1 MNQNS
6 RVAALI
12 YADRPTGFEG
22 PLMSKIRVDG
32 RTMAL
37 SHPTRLAMYEELLNT
52 EEMSTV
58 MLQKST
64 GVTRYH
70 LYHHLESLEKN
81 GLVENH
87 RDEGRARWW
96 RVTERISVPTPTT
109 DNDWTENLPTE
120 VRALLESGAVMHFI
134 PVPTDS
140 RSITAAKGTVQL
152 MAESFDFDLD
162 MGVTFMPNGIL
173 VIGPP
178 KRS

>member
-1 MNQNS
+1 
-6 RVAALI
+6 
-12 YADRPTGFEG
+12 
-22 PLMSKIRVDG
+22 
-32 RTMAL
+32 MAL
-37 SHPTRLAMYEELLNT
+37 SHPTRLAIYENLLNSD
-52 EEMSTV
+52 EKSTV

-70 LYHHLESLEKN
+70 LYHHLQTLVKN

-96 RVTERISVPTPTT
+96 RVTERVTPTASSQA
-109 DNDWTENLPTE
+109 DISGNLPDS
-120 VRALLESGAVMHFI
+120 VRALLESGADVHFI
-134 PVPTDS
+134 PIPAD
-140 RSITAAKGTVQL
+140 RSATLAKSAVSAI
-152 MAESFDFDLD
+152 AESFGVDLE

>member
-1 MNQNS
+1 M
-6 RVAALI
+6 
-12 YADRPTGFEG
+12 T
-22 PLMSKIRVDG
+22 KIRVDG

-37 SHPTRLAMYEELLNT
+37 SHPTRLAIYQNLLDAD
-52 EEMSTV
+52 EKSTV

-70 LYHHLESLEKN
+70 LYHHLQTLVKN

-96 RVTERISVPTPTT
+96 RVTERVKPTT
-109 DNDWTENLPTE
+109 SSQSDTLGNLPDS
-120 VRALLESGAVMHFI
+120 VRDLLESGADVHFI
-134 PVPTDS
+134 PIPAD
-140 RSITAAKGTVQL
+140 RSATLAKSAVSAI
-152 MAESFDFDLD
+152 AESFGVDLE

>member
-1 MNQNS
+1 M
-6 RVAALI
+6 
-12 YADRPTGFEG
+12 T
-22 PLMSKIRVDG
+22 KIRVDG

-37 SHPTRLAMYEELLNT
+37 SHPTRLAIYQNLLDAD
-52 EEMSTV
+52 EKSTV

-70 LYHHLESLEKN
+70 LYHHLQTLVKN

-96 RVTERISVPTPTT
+96 RVTERVTPTT
-109 DNDWTENLPTE
+109 PSQSDILGNLPDS
-120 VRALLESGAVMHFI
+120 VRDLLESGADVHFI
-134 PVPTDS
+134 PIPAD
-140 RSITAAKGTVQL
+140 RSATLAKSAVSAI
-152 MAESFDFDLD
+152 AESFDVDLE

>member
-1 MNQNS
+1 
-6 RVAALI
+6 
-12 YADRPTGFEG
+12 
-22 PLMSKIRVDG
+22 
-32 RTMAL
+32 MAL
-37 SHPTRLAMYEELLNT
+37 SHPTRLAIYENLLNAD
-52 EEMSTV
+52 EKSTV

-70 LYHHLESLEKN
+70 LYHHLQTLVKN

-96 RVTERISVPTPTT
+96 RVTERVTPTASSQA
-109 DNDWTENLPTE
+109 DVSGNLPDS
-120 VRALLESGAVMHFI
+120 VRALLESGADVHFI
-134 PVPTDS
+134 PIPAD
-140 RSITAAKGTVQL
+140 RSATLAKSAVSAI
-152 MAESFDFDLD
+152 AESFGVDLE

>member
-1 MNQNS
+1 
-6 RVAALI
+6 V
-12 YADRPTGFEG
+12 T
-22 PLMSKIRVDG
+22 KIRVDG

-37 SHPTRLAMYEELLNT
+37 SHPTRLAIYENLLNAD
-52 EEMSTV
+52 EKSTV

-70 LYHHLESLEKN
+70 LYHHLQTLVKN

-96 RVTERISVPTPTT
+96 RVTERVTPTASSQA
-109 DNDWTENLPTE
+109 DVSGNLPDT
-120 VRALLESGAVMHFI
+120 VRALLESGADVHFI
-134 PVPTDS
+134 PIPAD
-140 RSITAAKGTVQL
+140 RSATLAKSAVSAI
-152 MAESFDFDLD
+152 AESFGVDLE

>member
-1 MNQNS
+1 
-6 RVAALI
+6 
-12 YADRPTGFEG
+12 
-22 PLMSKIRVDG
+22 MSKIRVDG

-37 SHPTRLAMYEELLNT
+37 SHPTRLAIYEDLLNA
-52 EEMSTV
+52 EEKSTV

-70 LYHHLESLEKN
+70 LYHHLQTLVKN

-96 RVTERISVPTPTT
+96 RVTERVTTTPTSQSELSGNFP
-109 DNDWTENLPTE
+109 DE
-120 VRALLESGAVMHFI
+120 VRALIESGADVHFI
-134 PVPTDS
+134 PIPAD
-140 RSITAAKGTVQL
+140 RSATLAKSAVSAI
-152 MAESFDFDLD
+152 AESFGVDLD

-178 KRS
+178 KRT

>member
-1 MNQNS
+1 M
-6 RVAALI
+6 
-12 YADRPTGFEG
+12 T
-22 PLMSKIRVDG
+22 KIRVDG

-37 SHPTRLAMYEELLNT
+37 SHPTRLAIYENLLNAD
-52 EEMSTV
+52 EKSTV

-70 LYHHLESLEKN
+70 LYHHLQTLVKN

-96 RVTERISVPTPTT
+96 RVTERVTPTASPQA
-109 DNDWTENLPTE
+109 DVSGNLPDS
-120 VRALLESGAVMHFI
+120 VRALLESGADVHFI
-134 PVPTDS
+134 PIPAD
-140 RSITAAKGTVQL
+140 RSATLAKSAVSAI
-152 MAESFDFDLD
+152 AESFGVDLE

>member
-1 MNQNS
+1 M
-6 RVAALI
+6 
-12 YADRPTGFEG
+12 T
-22 PLMSKIRVDG
+22 KIRVDG

-37 SHPTRLAMYEELLNT
+37 SHPTRLAIYENLLNAD
-52 EEMSTV
+52 EKSTV

-70 LYHHLESLEKN
+70 LYHHLQTLVKN

-96 RVTERISVPTPTT
+96 RVTERVTPTASSQA
-109 DNDWTENLPTE
+109 DVSGNLPDS
-120 VRALLESGAVMHFI
+120 VRDLLESGADVHFI
-134 PVPTDS
+134 PIPAD
-140 RSITAAKGTVQL
+140 RSATLAKSAVSAI
-152 MAESFDFDLD
+152 AESFGVDLE

>member
-1 MNQNS
+1 
-6 RVAALI
+6 
-12 YADRPTGFEG
+12 
-22 PLMSKIRVDG
+22 
-32 RTMAL
+32 MAL
-37 SHPTRLAMYEELLNT
+37 SHPTRLAIYQNLLDAD
-52 EEMSTV
+52 EKSTV

-70 LYHHLESLEKN
+70 LYHHLQTLVKN

-96 RVTERISVPTPTT
+96 RVTERVTPTT
-109 DNDWTENLPTE
+109 SSQSDILGNLPDS
-120 VRALLESGAVMHFI
+120 VRDLLESGADVHFI
-134 PVPTDS
+134 PIPAD
-140 RSITAAKGTVQL
+140 RSATLAKSAVSAI
-152 MAESFDFDLD
+152 AESFGVDLE

>member
-1 MNQNS
+1 MDQPVL
-6 RVAALI
+6 RGG
-12 YADRPTGFEG
+12 TMG
-22 PLMSKIRVDG
+22 KIRVDG
-32 RTMAL
+32 RTMSL
-37 SHPTRLAMYEELLNT
+37 SHPTRLAMYEELLNA

-70 LYHHLESLEKN
+70 LYHHLQSLEKN

-87 RDEGRARWW
+87 RNEGRARWW
-96 RVTERISVPTPTT
+96 RVTERVSVTPVIG
-109 DNDWTENLPTE
+109 NGSVENLPSE
-120 VRALLESGAVMHFI
+120 VRALLESGATVHFI
-134 PVPTDS
+134 PIPAD
-140 RSITAAKGTVQL
+140 RSATLAKSAVSAI
-152 MAESFDFDLD
+152 AESFDVDLD

>member
-1 MNQNS
+1 M
-6 RVAALI
+6 
-12 YADRPTGFEG
+12 T
-22 PLMSKIRVDG
+22 KIRVDG

-37 SHPTRLAMYEELLNT
+37 SHPTRLAIYENLLNAD
-52 EEMSTV
+52 EKSTV

-70 LYHHLESLEKN
+70 LYHHLQTLVKN

-96 RVTERISVPTPTT
+96 RVTERVTPTASSQA
-109 DNDWTENLPTE
+109 DVSGNLPDS
-120 VRALLESGAVMHFI
+120 VRALLESGADVHFI
-134 PVPTDS
+134 PIPAD
-140 RSITAAKGTVQL
+140 RSATLAKSAVSAI
-152 MAESFDFDLD
+152 AESFDVDLE

-178 KRS
+178 KRT

>member
-1 MNQNS
+1 
-6 RVAALI
+6 
-12 YADRPTGFEG
+12 
-22 PLMSKIRVDG
+22 MSKIRVDG
-32 RTMAL
+32 RTMSL
-37 SHPTRLAMYEELLNT
+37 SHPTRLAMYEELLNA

-70 LYHHLESLEKN
+70 LYHHLQSLEKN

-87 RDEGRARWW
+87 RNEGRARWW
-96 RVTERISVPTPTT
+96 RVTERISVTPVVG
-109 DNDWTENLPTE
+109 NGSVENLPSE
-120 VRALLESGAVMHFI
+120 VRVLLESGATVHFI
-134 PVPTDS
+134 PIPTD
-140 RSITAAKGTVQL
+140 RSATLAKSAVSAI
-152 MAESFDFDLD
+152 AESFDVDLD

>member
-1 MNQNS
+1 
-6 RVAALI
+6 
-12 YADRPTGFEG
+12 
-22 PLMSKIRVDG
+22 MSKIRVDG

-37 SHPTRLAMYEELLNT
+37 SHPTRLAIYEDLLNA
-52 EEMSTV
+52 EEKSTV

-70 LYHHLESLEKN
+70 LYHHLQTLSKN

-96 RVTERISVPTPTT
+96 RVTERVTMNSPSQSDVSG
-109 DNDWTENLPTE
+109 NLPDE
-120 VRALLESGAVMHFI
+120 VRALLESGADLHFI
-134 PVPTDS
+134 PIPAD
-140 RSITAAKGTVQL
+140 RSATLAKSAVSAI
-152 MAESFDFDLD
+152 AESFGVDLD

-178 KRS
+178 KRSS

>member
-1 MNQNS
+1 M
-6 RVAALI
+6 
-12 YADRPTGFEG
+12 T
-22 PLMSKIRVDG
+22 KIRVDG

-37 SHPTRLAMYEELLNT
+37 SHPTRLAIYENLLNAD
-52 EEMSTV
+52 EKSTV

-70 LYHHLESLEKN
+70 LYHHLQTLVKN

-96 RVTERISVPTPTT
+96 RVTERVIPTASSQSDISG
-109 DNDWTENLPTE
+109 NLPDS
-120 VRALLESGAVMHFI
+120 VRALLESGADVHFI
-134 PVPTDS
+134 PIPAD
-140 RSITAAKGTVQL
+140 RSATLAKSAVSAI
-152 MAESFDFDLD
+152 AESFGVDLE

>member
-1 MNQNS
+1 
-6 RVAALI
+6 V
-12 YADRPTGFEG
+12 T
-22 PLMSKIRVDG
+22 KIRVDG

-37 SHPTRLAMYEELLNT
+37 SHPTRLAIYENLLNSD
-52 EEMSTV
+52 EKSTV

-70 LYHHLESLEKN
+70 LYHHLQTLVKN

-96 RVTERISVPTPTT
+96 RVTERVTPTASSQA
-109 DNDWTENLPTE
+109 DISGNLPDS
-120 VRALLESGAVMHFI
+120 VRALLESGADVHFI
-134 PVPTDS
+134 PIPAD
-140 RSITAAKGTVQL
+140 RSATLAKSAVSAI
-152 MAESFDFDLD
+152 AESFGVDLE

>member
-6 RVAALI
+6 PVAALI
-12 YADRPTGFEG
+12 YADEPTGSEG
-22 PLMSKIRVDG
+22 PPMSKIRVDG

-37 SHPTRLAMYEELLNT
+37 SHPTRLAMYEELLNA

-58 MLQKST
+58 MLQKRT

-70 LYHHLESLEKN
+70 LYHHLQSLEKN

-96 RVTERISVPTPTT
+96 RVTERVPVTPVAG
-109 DNDWTENLPTE
+109 NDWIGNLPAE
-120 VRALLESGAVMHFI
+120 ARALLESGASIHFI
-134 PVPTDS
+134 QVPEGSSDISATKKTLD
-140 RSITAAKGTVQL
+140 G
-152 MAESFDFDLD
+152 MAEIFDVETTPL
-162 MGVTFMPNGIL
+162 TLMPTGNQD
-173 VIGPP
+173 IGPP

>member
-1 MNQNS
+1 M
-6 RVAALI
+6 
-12 YADRPTGFEG
+12 T
-22 PLMSKIRVDG
+22 KIRVDG

-37 SHPTRLAMYEELLNT
+37 SHPTRLAIYENLLNAD
-52 EEMSTV
+52 EKSTV

-70 LYHHLESLEKN
+70 LYHHLQTLVKN

-96 RVTERISVPTPTT
+96 RVTERVTPTASSQA
-109 DNDWTENLPTE
+109 DVSGNLPDT
-120 VRALLESGAVMHFI
+120 VRALLESGADVHFI
-134 PVPTDS
+134 PIPAD
-140 RSITAAKGTVQL
+140 RSATLAKSEVSAI
-152 MAESFDFDLD
+152 AESFGVDLE

>member
-1 MNQNS
+1 M
-6 RVAALI
+6 
-12 YADRPTGFEG
+12 T
-22 PLMSKIRVDG
+22 KIRVDG

-37 SHPTRLAMYEELLNT
+37 SPPTRLAIYENLLNAD
-52 EEMSTV
+52 EKSTV

-70 LYHHLESLEKN
+70 LYHHLQTLVKN

-96 RVTERISVPTPTT
+96 RVTERVTPTASSQA
-109 DNDWTENLPTE
+109 DVSGNLPDS
-120 VRALLESGAVMHFI
+120 VRALLESGADVHFI
-134 PVPTDS
+134 PIPAD
-140 RSITAAKGTVQL
+140 RSATLAKSAVSAI
-152 MAESFDFDLD
+152 AESFGVDLE

>member
-1 MNQNS
+1 
-6 RVAALI
+6 V
-12 YADRPTGFEG
+12 T
-22 PLMSKIRVDG
+22 KIRVDG

-37 SHPTRLAMYEELLNT
+37 SHPTRLAIYQNLLDAD
-52 EEMSTV
+52 EKSTV

-70 LYHHLESLEKN
+70 LYHHLQTLVKN

-96 RVTERISVPTPTT
+96 RVTERVTPTT
-109 DNDWTENLPTE
+109 SSQSEILGNLPDS
-120 VRALLESGAVMHFI
+120 VRDLLESGADVHFI
-134 PVPTDS
+134 PIPAD
-140 RSITAAKGTVQL
+140 RSATLAKSAVSAI
-152 MAESFDFDLD
+152 AESFGVDLE

>member
-1 MNQNS
+1 
-6 RVAALI
+6 V
-12 YADRPTGFEG
+12 T
-22 PLMSKIRVDG
+22 KIRVDG

-37 SHPTRLAMYEELLNT
+37 SHPTRLAIYENLLNAD
-52 EEMSTV
+52 EKSTV

-70 LYHHLESLEKN
+70 LYHHLQTLVKN

-96 RVTERISVPTPTT
+96 RVTERVTPTASSQA
-109 DNDWTENLPTE
+109 DVSGNLPDS
-120 VRALLESGAVMHFI
+120 VRALLESGADVHFI
-134 PVPTDS
+134 PIPAD
-140 RSITAAKGTVQL
+140 RSATLAKSAVSAI
-152 MAESFDFDLD
+152 AESFGVDLE

>member
-1 MNQNS
+1 M
-6 RVAALI
+6 
-12 YADRPTGFEG
+12 T
-22 PLMSKIRVDG
+22 KIRVDG

-37 SHPTRLAMYEELLNT
+37 SHPTRLAIYENLLNAD
-52 EEMSTV
+52 EKSTV

-70 LYHHLESLEKN
+70 LYHHLQTLVKN

-96 RVTERISVPTPTT
+96 RVTERVTPTASSQA
-109 DNDWTENLPTE
+109 DVSGNLPDS
-120 VRALLESGAVMHFI
+120 VRALLESGADVHFI
-134 PVPTDS
+134 PIPAD
-140 RSITAAKGTVQL
+140 RSATLAKSAVSAI
-152 MAESFDFDLD
+152 AESFGVDLD

>member
-1 MNQNS
+1 
-6 RVAALI
+6 
-12 YADRPTGFEG
+12 
-22 PLMSKIRVDG
+22 MSKIRVDG

-37 SHPTRLAMYEELLNT
+37 SHPTRLAIYEALLGA
-52 EEMSTV
+52 EERSTV

-70 LYHHLESLEKN
+70 LYHHLQSLEKN

-96 RVTERISVPTPTT
+96 RVTERVSLTPVAG
-109 DNDWTENLPTE
+109 NDWIAGIPPE
-120 VRALLESGAVMHFI
+120 VRALLESGAEMHFI
-134 PVPTDS
+134 AVPSDS
-140 RSITAAKGTVQL
+140 GSVVAAKKTIGN
-152 MAESFDFDLD
+152 MAEIFDVDLD
-162 MGVTFMPNGIL
+162 MGITFMPNGIL

>member
-6 RVAALI
+6 PVAALI
-12 YADRPTGFEG
+12 YADVSTNFQGPT
-22 PLMSKIRVDG
+22 MSKIRVDG

-37 SHPTRLAMYEELLNT
+37 SHPTRLAMYEQLLAV

-58 MLQKST
+58 MLQKSI

-70 LYHHLESLEKN
+70 LYHHLQSLEKN

-96 RVTERISVPTPTT
+96 RVTERVPLAPVAS
-109 DNDWTENLPTE
+109 NDWIGNLPEE
-120 VRALLESGAVMHFI
+120 VRALLEAGAAMHYI
-134 PVPTDS
+134 PVVGDS
-140 RSITAAKGTVQL
+140 RDKAAAKKTLDDMAFIFDVQETPITL
-152 MAESFDFDLD
+152 
-162 MGVTFMPNGIL
+162 MPNGIL